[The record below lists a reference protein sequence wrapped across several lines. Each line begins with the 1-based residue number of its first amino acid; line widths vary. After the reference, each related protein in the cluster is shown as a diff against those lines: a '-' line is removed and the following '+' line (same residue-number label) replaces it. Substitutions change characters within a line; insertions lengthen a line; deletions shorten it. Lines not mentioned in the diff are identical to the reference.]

1 MYKTLENIIRQ
12 VGQGKIISEKDNR
25 TLETKIRQMKEG
37 KMRNALERDQGDQ
50 IPAGSYTTKEFEV
63 SPEAQK
69 LFLKH
74 IPKTSDPNAV
84 EQMAIYHDKLFAVVK
99 SAVAK
104 ESASKKDIETAN
116 DHIRKIYDLA
126 DKIGVAEKLNY
137 FGDMMKV
144 LKDLEKPDRPN
155 NEVDPEDV
163 DAERERVFAS
173 KPATP
178 SPEMRD
184 FDVDNAQRFINR
196 TTKAERK
203 LKIIDD
209 EYHALGEAID
219 TSKEYSPDQI
229 SGLVGKMESD
239 PTTRT
244 QLAVVIGNAMVR
256 ASQSNDNKG
265 LSLMIAAL
273 QLLEM
278 SDGNDVL
285 LSVARRLL
293 ATALSTTKSKKGK

>member
-12 VGQGKIISEKDNR
+12 VGQGKIVSEKDNR
-25 TLETKIRQMKEG
+25 TLESKIRAMSEQ
-37 KMRNALERDQGDQ
+37 RAALEKDQGDQ
-50 IPAGSYTTKEFEV
+50 IPAGSYTTREFEV
-63 SPEAQK
+63 SPDAQK
-69 LFLKH
+69 LFLQH
-74 IPKTSDPNAV
+74 IPKTADPNAV

-99 SAVAK
+99 HAVAK
-104 ESASKKDIETAN
+104 ESSSKKDIETAN

-126 DKIGVAEKLNY
+126 DKIGIAQKVNY

-144 LKDLEKPDRPN
+144 LKDLEKPDHPN
-155 NEVDPEDV
+155 NEVNPEDV
-163 DAERERVFAS
+163 DSEREKVFAS
-173 KPATP
+173 KPATAT
-178 SPEMRD
+178 PEIRD
-184 FDVDNAQRFINR
+184 FDVDNTRLFINR

-219 TSKEYSPDQI
+219 TSKEYSPDQLT
-229 SGLVGKMESD
+229 GLVGKMESD
-239 PTTRT
+239 PTTTT

-256 ASQSNDNKG
+256 ASQANDTKG
-265 LSLMIAAL
+265 LSLMLAAL

-293 ATALSTTKSKKGK
+293 ATALSTKSKKGK

>member
-12 VGQGKIISEKDNR
+12 VGQGKIVSEKDNR
-25 TLETKIRQMKEG
+25 TLESKIRDMKEG
-37 KMRNALERDQGDQ
+37 KMRNALEKDQGDQ
-50 IPAGSYTTKEFEV
+50 IPAGSYTTREFEV
-63 SPEAQK
+63 SPDAQK

-74 IPKTSDPNAV
+74 IPKTADPNAV

-99 SAVAK
+99 HAVAK
-104 ESASKKDIETAN
+104 ESSSKKDIETAN

-126 DKIGVAEKLNY
+126 DKIGVAQKVNY

-144 LKDLEKPDRPN
+144 LKDLEKPDYPN
-155 NEVDPEDV
+155 NEVNPEDV
-163 DAERERVFAS
+163 DSERQKVFAS
-173 KPATP
+173 KPAT
-178 SPEMRD
+178 STPEIRD
-184 FDVDNAQRFINR
+184 FDIDNAQRFINR

-219 TSKEYSPDQI
+219 TSKEYSPDQLT
-229 SGLVGKMESD
+229 GLVGKMESD
-239 PTTRT
+239 PTTTT

-256 ASQSNDNKG
+256 ASQANDTKG
-265 LSLMIAAL
+265 LSLMLAAL

-293 ATALSTTKSKKGK
+293 ATALSTKSKKGK

>member
-12 VGQGKIISEKDNR
+12 VGQGKIVSEKDNR
-25 TLETKIRQMKEG
+25 TLESKIRAMSEQ
-37 KMRNALERDQGDQ
+37 RAALEKDQGDQ
-50 IPAGSYTTKEFEV
+50 IPAGSYTTREFEV
-63 SPEAQK
+63 SPDAQK
-69 LFLKH
+69 LFLQH
-74 IPKTSDPNAV
+74 IPKTADPNAV

-99 SAVAK
+99 HAVAK
-104 ESASKKDIETAN
+104 ESSNKKDIETAN

-126 DKIGVAEKLNY
+126 DKIGIAQKVNY

-144 LKDLEKPDRPN
+144 LKDLEKPDHPN
-155 NEVDPEDV
+155 NEVNPEDV
-163 DAERERVFAS
+163 DSEREKVFAS
-173 KPATP
+173 KPATAT
-178 SPEMRD
+178 PEIRD
-184 FDVDNAQRFINR
+184 FDVDNTQLFINR

-219 TSKEYSPDQI
+219 TSKEYSPDQLT
-229 SGLVGKMESD
+229 GLVGKMESD
-239 PTTRT
+239 PTTTT

-256 ASQSNDNKG
+256 ASQANDTKG
-265 LSLMIAAL
+265 LSLMLAAL

-293 ATALSTTKSKKGK
+293 ATALSTKSKKGK

>member
-12 VGQGKIISEKDNR
+12 VGQGKIVSEKDNR
-25 TLETKIRQMKEG
+25 TLESKIRAMSEQ
-37 KMRNALERDQGDQ
+37 RAALEKDQGDQ
-50 IPAGSYTTKEFEV
+50 IPAGSYTTREFEV

-69 LFLKH
+69 LFLQH
-74 IPKTSDPNAV
+74 IPKTADPNAV

-99 SAVAK
+99 HAVAK

-126 DKIGVAEKLNY
+126 DKIGVAQKVNY

-144 LKDLEKPDRPN
+144 LKGLEKPEHPN

-163 DAERERVFAS
+163 ESEREKVFAS
-173 KPATP
+173 KPATAT
-178 SPEMRD
+178 PEIRD
-184 FDVDNAQRFINR
+184 FDVDNTQRFINR

-209 EYHALGEAID
+209 EFHALGEAID
-219 TSKEYSPDQI
+219 TSKQYSPDQLT
-229 SGLVGKMESD
+229 GLVGKMESD
-239 PTTRT
+239 PTTTT

-256 ASQSNDNKG
+256 ASQANDTKG
-265 LSLMIAAL
+265 LSLMLAAL

-278 SDGNDVL
+278 SDGNDIL

-293 ATALSTTKSKKGK
+293 ATALSTKSKKGK

>member
-1 MYKTLENIIRQ
+1 
-12 VGQGKIISEKDNR
+12 
-25 TLETKIRQMKEG
+25 MKEG
-37 KMRNALERDQGDQ
+37 KMRHALEKDQGDQ
-50 IPAGSYTTKEFEV
+50 IPAGSYITREFEV
-63 SPEAQK
+63 SPDAQK

-74 IPKTSDPNAV
+74 IPKTADPNAV

-99 SAVAK
+99 HAVAK
-104 ESASKKDIETAN
+104 ESSNKKDIETAN

-126 DKIGVAEKLNY
+126 DKIGIAQKVNY

-144 LKDLEKPDRPN
+144 LKDLEKPEQPN
-155 NEVDPEDV
+155 NEVNPEDV
-163 DAERERVFAS
+163 DSEREKAFAS
-173 KPATP
+173 KPATA

-209 EYHALGEAID
+209 EYHALGEAYD
-219 TSKEYSPDQI
+219 TSKEYSPDQLT
-229 SGLVGKMESD
+229 GLVGKMESD
-239 PTTRT
+239 PTTTT

-256 ASQSNDNKG
+256 ASQANDTKG
-265 LSLMIAAL
+265 LSLMLAAL

-293 ATALSTTKSKKGK
+293 ATALSTKSKKGK

>member
-12 VGQGKIISEKDNR
+12 VGQGKIVSEGDNR
-25 TLETKIRQMKEG
+25 TLETKIRDMKEG
-37 KMRNALERDQGDQ
+37 KMRNALEKDQGDQ
-50 IPAGSYTTKEFEV
+50 IPAGSYITREFEV
-63 SPEAQK
+63 SPDAQK

-74 IPKTSDPNAV
+74 IPKTADPNAV

-99 SAVAK
+99 HAVAK
-104 ESASKKDIETAN
+104 ESSNKKDIETAN

-126 DKIGVAEKLNY
+126 DKIGIAQKVNY

-144 LKDLEKPDRPN
+144 LKDLEKPEQPN
-155 NEVDPEDV
+155 NEVNPEDV
-163 DAERERVFAS
+163 DSEREKAFAS
-173 KPATP
+173 KPATA

-209 EYHALGEAID
+209 EYHALGEAYD
-219 TSKEYSPDQI
+219 TSKEYSPDQLT
-229 SGLVGKMESD
+229 GLVGKMESD
-239 PTTRT
+239 PTTTT

-256 ASQSNDNKG
+256 ASQANDTKG
-265 LSLMIAAL
+265 LSLMLAAL

-293 ATALSTTKSKKGK
+293 ATALSTKSKKGK

>member
-12 VGQGKIISEKDNR
+12 VGQGKIVSEKDNR
-25 TLETKIRQMKEG
+25 TLESKIRAMSEQ
-37 KMRNALERDQGDQ
+37 RAALEKDQGDQ
-50 IPAGSYTTKEFEV
+50 IPAGSYTTREFEV

-69 LFLKH
+69 LFLQH
-74 IPKTSDPNAV
+74 IPKTADPNAV

-99 SAVAK
+99 HAVAK
-104 ESASKKDIETAN
+104 ESSSKKDIETAN

-126 DKIGVAEKLNY
+126 DKIGIAQKVNY

-144 LKDLEKPDRPN
+144 LKDLEKPDHPN

-163 DAERERVFAS
+163 ESEREKVFAS
-173 KPATP
+173 KPATAT
-178 SPEMRD
+178 PEIRD
-184 FDVDNAQRFINR
+184 FDVDNTQRFINR

-219 TSKEYSPDQI
+219 TSKQYSPDQLT
-229 SGLVGKMESD
+229 GLVGKMESD
-239 PTTRT
+239 PTTTT

-256 ASQSNDNKG
+256 ASQANDTKG
-265 LSLMIAAL
+265 LSLMLAAL

-293 ATALSTTKSKKGK
+293 ATALSTKSKKGK

>member
-12 VGQGKIISEKDNR
+12 VGQGKIVSEKDNR
-25 TLETKIRQMKEG
+25 TLESKIRAMSEQ
-37 KMRNALERDQGDQ
+37 RAALEKDQGDQ
-50 IPAGSYTTKEFEV
+50 IPAGSYTTREFEV
-63 SPEAQK
+63 SPDAQK
-69 LFLKH
+69 LFLQH
-74 IPKTSDPNAV
+74 IPKTADPNAV

-99 SAVAK
+99 HAVAK
-104 ESASKKDIETAN
+104 ESSSKKDIETAN

-126 DKIGVAEKLNY
+126 DKIGIAQKVNY

-144 LKDLEKPDRPN
+144 LKDLEKPDHPN
-155 NEVDPEDV
+155 NEVNPEDV
-163 DAERERVFAS
+163 DSEREKVFTS
-173 KPATP
+173 KPATAT
-178 SPEMRD
+178 PEIRD
-184 FDVDNAQRFINR
+184 FDVDNTQRFINR

-219 TSKEYSPDQI
+219 TSKQYSPDQLT
-229 SGLVGKMESD
+229 GLVGKMESD
-239 PTTRT
+239 PTTTT

-256 ASQSNDNKG
+256 ASQANDTKG
-265 LSLMIAAL
+265 LSLMLAAL

-293 ATALSTTKSKKGK
+293 ATALSTKSKKGK

>member
-12 VGQGKIISEKDNR
+12 VGQGKIVSEKDNR
-25 TLETKIRQMKEG
+25 TLESKIRAMSEQ
-37 KMRNALERDQGDQ
+37 RAALEKDQGDQ
-50 IPAGSYTTKEFEV
+50 IPAGSYTTREFEV
-63 SPEAQK
+63 SPDAQK
-69 LFLKH
+69 LFLQH
-74 IPKTSDPNAV
+74 IPKTADPNAV

-99 SAVAK
+99 HAVAK
-104 ESASKKDIETAN
+104 ESSNKKDIETAN

-126 DKIGVAEKLNY
+126 DKIGIAQKVNY

-144 LKDLEKPDRPN
+144 LKDLEKPDHPN
-155 NEVDPEDV
+155 NEVNPEDV
-163 DAERERVFAS
+163 DSEREKVFAS
-173 KPATP
+173 KPATAT
-178 SPEMRD
+178 PEIRD
-184 FDVDNAQRFINR
+184 FDVDNTRLFINR

-219 TSKEYSPDQI
+219 TSKEYSPDQLT
-229 SGLVGKMESD
+229 GLVGKMESD
-239 PTTRT
+239 PTTTT

-256 ASQSNDNKG
+256 ASQANDTKG
-265 LSLMIAAL
+265 LSLMLAAL

-293 ATALSTTKSKKGK
+293 ATALSTKSKKGK

>member
-12 VGQGKIISEKDNR
+12 VGQGKIVSEKDNR
-25 TLETKIRQMKEG
+25 TLESKIRAMSEQ
-37 KMRNALERDQGDQ
+37 RAALEKDQGDQ
-50 IPAGSYTTKEFEV
+50 IPAGSYTTREFEV
-63 SPEAQK
+63 SPDAQK
-69 LFLKH
+69 LFLQH
-74 IPKTSDPNAV
+74 IPKTADPNAV

-99 SAVAK
+99 HAVAK
-104 ESASKKDIETAN
+104 ESSSKKDIETAN

-126 DKIGVAEKLNY
+126 DKIGIAQKVNY

-144 LKDLEKPDRPN
+144 LKDLEKPDHPN
-155 NEVDPEDV
+155 NEVNPEDV
-163 DAERERVFAS
+163 DSERQRVFAS
-173 KPATP
+173 KPATAT
-178 SPEMRD
+178 PEIRD
-184 FDVDNAQRFINR
+184 FDVDNTQLFINR

-219 TSKEYSPDQI
+219 TSKEYSPDQLT
-229 SGLVGKMESD
+229 GLVGKMESD
-239 PTTRT
+239 PTTTT

-256 ASQSNDNKG
+256 ASQANDTKG
-265 LSLMIAAL
+265 LSLMLAAL

-293 ATALSTTKSKKGK
+293 ATALSTKSKKGK